1 MSAPA
6 PAEPR
11 ILFAN
16 VPTSE
21 QLRSLWPAPR
31 VRRLRLEHRESCVE
45 VQLGASNIWF
55 LLPGLIWFG
64 LLVLVA
70 PFAAP
75 FFGGDF
81 MDWWRWW
88 GLVAFTWMLLLPGLL
103 LFFAW
108 ITSVE
113 HDGESV
119 LIIDP
124 QRATLHLPRH
134 GRVLAADEIDSYVQ
148 VFAWQQ
154 TRHGLEPVIQT
165 SVVANLPSGEYE
177 LLPIVTQ
184 VGPSLHDRRL
194 ADFLAGAI
202 ERTVL
207 RIELETH
214 HENA

>member
-1 MSAPA
+1 
-6 PAEPR
+6 
-11 ILFAN
+11 
-16 VPTSE
+16 
-21 QLRSLWPAPR
+21 
-31 VRRLRLEHRESCVE
+31 LRLDHHEGAVE
-45 VQLGASNIWF
+45 IKLGATSIWF

-64 LLVLVA
+64 VLVLAA

-75 FFGGDF
+75 LCGGEF
-81 MDWWRWW
+81 MGWWRWW
-88 GLVAFTWMLLLPGLL
+88 GLAAFTWMLLLPGLL
-103 LFFAW
+103 LFFSW

-119 LIIDP
+119 LIIDS
-124 QRATLHLPRH
+124 QQSKLHILTY
-134 GRVLAADEIDSYVQ
+134 GRSLTADEIDSYVE

-165 SVVANLPSGEYE
+165 SVVAKLPSGEYE

-184 VGPSLHDRRL
+184 VSPPPHDRRL
-194 ADFLAGAI
+194 ADYLAGFV

-207 RIELETH
+207 RVELETH